1 MNCNELMFDKNVV
14 SSLKLIWEFTKLNQT
29 IEPCDIIF
37 ACGCSNL
44 EIPVRCAELFKQGYG
59 KKILFSGGEGKITKE
74 KFHKSEAEIY
84 RDIAISHG
92 VPSEQILLETNSTN
106 TGDNFR
112 FSREILEKNHV
123 KSVLIVHFAT
133 SERRTLATAQAILPE
148 YHLFITSPELTF
160 SDFLSKLRQSSEYFY
175 REVCL
180 LVGDIQR
187 MIIYPQLG
195 WQKKVNIPDSIIQS
209 YYFLKEKGFDQFIY
223 SPSDILKLIN
233 DNHISV
239 SNVNLFS

>member
-1 MNCNELMFDKNVV
+1 MDCTDLMFNEDII
-14 SSLKLIWEFTKLNQT
+14 SSLKQIWNFTKLNQT
-29 IEPCDIIF
+29 IEPCDVIF

-44 EIPVRCAELFKQGYG
+44 DIPVRCAELFKQGYG
-59 KKILFSGGEGKITKE
+59 KKILFAGGVGKITKG
-74 KFHKSEAEIY
+74 KFQRSEAEVY
-84 RDIAISHG
+84 RDIAIRYG
-92 VPSEQILLETNSTN
+92 IPSGQILLETRSTN

-112 FSREILEKNHV
+112 FSKEILENNHV
-123 KSVLIVHFAT
+123 KSVLIVHFVT

-160 SDFLSKLRQSSEYFY
+160 SAFLSKLQQSSEYFY

-195 WQKKVNIPDSIIQS
+195 WQRKVDIPDSIIQT
-209 YYFLKEKGFDQFIY
+209 YYFLKEKGFNQFIY

-233 DNHISV
+233 DNDISV
-239 SNVNLFS
+239 SDVNLFS

>member
-1 MNCNELMFDKNVV
+1 MDCTDLMFDEDII
-14 SSLKLIWEFTKLNQT
+14 SSLKEIWNFTKLNQT
-29 IEPCDIIF
+29 IEPCDVVF

-44 EIPVRCAELFKQGYG
+44 DIPVICAELFKQGYG
-59 KKILFSGGEGKITKE
+59 KKILFAGGVGKITKG
-74 KFHKSEAEIY
+74 KFQKSEAEIY
-84 RDIAISHG
+84 RDIAIRHG
-92 VPSEQILLETNSTN
+92 VPSEQILLETRSTN

-112 FSREILEKNHV
+112 FSKTILEEYKFESILV
-123 KSVLIVHFAT
+123 VHFAT

-148 YHLFITSPELTF
+148 YRLFITSPELTF
-160 SDFLSKLRQSSEYFY
+160 SAFLSKLQQSSEYFY
-175 REVCL
+175 RAVSL

-195 WQKKVNIPDSIIQS
+195 WQKEVDIPDIIIQT
-209 YYFLKEKGFDQFIY
+209 YYFLKEKGFNQFIY

-233 DNHISV
+233 DHHISV

>member
-1 MNCNELMFDKNVV
+1 MDCTSLMFDEDII
-14 SSLKLIWEFTKLNQT
+14 SSLKEIWNFTKLNQT
-29 IEPCDIIF
+29 IEPCDVIF

-44 EIPVRCAELFKQGYG
+44 DIPVRCAELFKQGYG
-59 KKILFSGGEGKITKE
+59 KKILFAGGVGKITKG
-74 KFHKSEAEIY
+74 KFQKSEAEVY
-84 RDIAISHG
+84 RDIAIRHG
-92 VPSEQILLETNSTN
+92 VPSEQILLETRSTN

-112 FSREILEKNHV
+112 FSKTILEEYKIESILV
-123 KSVLIVHFAT
+123 VHFPT

-148 YHLFITSPELTF
+148 YRLFITSPELTF
-160 SDFLSKLRQSSEYFY
+160 SAFLSKLQQSSEYFY
-175 REVCL
+175 REVSL

-187 MIIYPQLG
+187 MIIYLQLG
-195 WQKKVNIPDSIIQS
+195 WQKEVDIPDIIIQK
-209 YYFLKEKGFDQFIY
+209 YYFLKEKGFRQFIY